1 MARPR
6 RTRRRLADDLAGI
19 ERATSKELLADLGL
33 GELTLKSCFLDL
45 FGDLLEEE
53 RRQSEPEE
61 PEPESELRVTQVG
74 PPRREPK
81 NEGD

>member
-6 RTRRRLADDLAGI
+6 RTRRRLADELAGI

-53 RRQSEPEE
+53 RRKSEPEPEE
-61 PEPESELRVTQVG
+61 PEFRVTQVG